1 MADQLTSGPVPHWPG
16 TPVPLGAGEVFV
28 RSAAVDAP
36 DAEPAV
42 FVHGLGG
49 SSRNWT
55 DLMAELSRPGPVPA
69 EPVLD
74 SQAIDLPGFGYSPP
88 PADGDYSIDAHAA
101 AVIALIDGSGR
112 WPVHLIGNSLGGAI
126 CVRVAARRPDL
137 VRTLTL
143 ISPALPDLRPRPGPL
158 RVGLVALPGVGPW
171 LLGKVLAAPAE
182 QRTAATIGDLYAD
195 PSRIH
200 PDRFRDEV
208 AEVNRRDTL
217 DYQSEAFT
225 RSTRSIVTEYL
236 RFGPRRLWRDAARI
250 PAPALAIYGSHDHL
264 VSPVMAARAARAFR
278 SASAVVLPQTGHVA
292 MMERPATVARL
303 IREFIALAQSPA
315 RPGSG
320 SGGSGSGR
328 SVLASSASSGSVSS
342 GAALSGSVPA
352 GSASAGSGP
361 AGAGPD
367 GPGHLESLPQLP

>member
-1 MADQLTSGPVPHWPG
+1 MADQLAPGPVPHWPG
-16 TPVPLGAGEVFV
+16 APVTLGTGEVFV
-28 RSAAVDAP
+28 RSAPAGAP
-36 DAEPAV
+36 NAEPAV

-69 EPVLD
+69 EPAPASPVLSSPVLSSPVLSSPVLSSD
-74 SQAIDLPGFGYSPP
+74 AIDLPGFGYSPP

-101 AVIALIDGSGR
+101 AVIALIDASGR
-112 WPVHLIGNSLGGAI
+112 WPVHLVGNSLGGAV
-126 CVRVAARRPDL
+126 CVRAAARRPDL

-143 ISPALPDLRPRPGPL
+143 ISPALPDLRPRRGPL
-158 RVGLVALPGVGPW
+158 RIGLVGLPGVGGW
-171 LLGKVLAAPAE
+171 LLGKVLAFPAE
-182 QRTAATIGDLYAD
+182 QRTAATIEDLYGD

-225 RSTRSIVTEYL
+225 KSTRSIVTEYL
-236 RFGPRRLWRDAARI
+236 RFGPRTLWRDAARI
-250 PAPALAIYGSHDHL
+250 PAPTLAIYGSHDHL

-315 RPGSG
+315 QPGY
-320 SGGSGSGR
+320 
-328 SVLASSASSGSVSS
+328 
-342 GAALSGSVPA
+342 AATV
-352 GSASAGSGP
+352 GSAHA
-361 AGAGPD
+361 
-367 GPGHLESLPQLP
+367 GPGHLESLTQVP